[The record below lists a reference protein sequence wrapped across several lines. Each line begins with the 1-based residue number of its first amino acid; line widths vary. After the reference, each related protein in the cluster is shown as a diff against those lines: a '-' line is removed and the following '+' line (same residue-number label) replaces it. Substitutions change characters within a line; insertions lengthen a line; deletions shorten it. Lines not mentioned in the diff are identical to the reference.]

1 MKKNHKLPLSMVL
14 SGGVLLLI
22 LLAALL
28 APLSPH
34 DPIAVETVQ
43 KFLPPSAQHLLGT
56 DNFGRDTFTRLLY
69 GGRVSLLVGFLSML
83 ISIVFGTV
91 YGIVSGSSGKLVD
104 GFMMRIVDILM
115 SVPSFLI
122 INFSTVFLEIHAAST
137 KSPSAA
143 AKRGSW
149 KALYRVLFKPQT
161 LREKV
166 IAPSPAFW

>member
-56 DNFGRDTFTRLLY
+56 DNFGRDTFTPPALRRTGLPA
-69 GGRVSLLVGFLSML
+69 GGLS
-83 ISIVFGTV
+83 V
-91 YGIVSGSSGKLVD
+91 
-104 GFMMRIVDILM
+104 
-115 SVPSFLI
+115 
-122 INFSTVFLEIHAAST
+122 HAHLHCVWHGV
-137 KSPSAA
+137 
-143 AKRGSW
+143 RH
-149 KALYRVLFKPQT
+149 R
-161 LREKV
+161 
-166 IAPSPAFW
+166 

>member
-69 GGRVSLLVGFLSML
+69 GGRVSLLVAFCPC
-83 ISIVFGTV
+83 
-91 YGIVSGSSGKLVD
+91 SSPLCSA
-104 GFMMRIVDILM
+104 RCTA
-115 SVPSFLI
+115 SF
-122 INFSTVFLEIHAAST
+122 VAPPASWWT
-137 KSPSAA
+137 AS
-143 AKRGSW
+143 
-149 KALYRVLFKPQT
+149 
-161 LREKV
+161 
-166 IAPSPAFW
+166 

>member
-56 DNFGRDTFTRLLY
+56 DNLHPPALRRTGLPA
-69 GGRVSLLVGFLSML
+69 GGLS
-83 ISIVFGTV
+83 V
-91 YGIVSGSSGKLVD
+91 
-104 GFMMRIVDILM
+104 
-115 SVPSFLI
+115 
-122 INFSTVFLEIHAAST
+122 HAHLHCV
-137 KSPSAA
+137 
-143 AKRGSW
+143 RHGV
-149 KALYRVLFKPQT
+149 RH
-161 LREKV
+161 R
-166 IAPSPAFW
+166 

>member
-28 APLSPH
+28 APLSPY

-69 GGRVSLLVGFLSML
+69 GGRVSLLVGVVAALVNL
-83 ISIVFGTV
+83 VVGV
-91 YGIVSGSSGKLVD
+91 LYGSSPLCSARCTASLVA
-104 GFMMRIVDILM
+104 
-115 SVPSFLI
+115 PP
-122 INFSTVFLEIHAAST
+122 ASWWT
-137 KSPSAA
+137 AS
-143 AKRGSW
+143 
-149 KALYRVLFKPQT
+149 
-161 LREKV
+161 
-166 IAPSPAFW
+166 